1 MSEAQTKRKAQAD
14 EVATSS
20 CKFRVYVNDQQHS
33 VLSHYLYWIQKFRNE
48 AVVFCEQRRTAR
60 GVWLHKHS
68 KLIAGWKALD
78 MEGEPT
84 DRTNPA
90 ATSPG
95 WLDKWLP
102 EHIAGSDV
110 TAASKWLT

>member
-1 MSEAQTKRKAQAD
+1 MSEAQTKRKTQTD
-14 EVATSS
+14 EVSTSS
-20 CKFRVYVNDQQHS
+20 CKFRVYLNEQQHS

-84 DRTNPA
+84 EADPKKI
-90 ATSPG
+90 SSK
-95 WLDKWLP
+95 WLDTWLP
-102 EHIAGSDV
+102 ENIAGSDV
-110 TAASKWLT
+110 NAASKWLT